1 MSIVCLLPRHGV
13 LQAGQFG
20 AAQNRERLI
29 VLAAAPGEKLPQ
41 LSEPSHVT
49 ARDILS
55 DIPCIPN
62 GHTELEMSYG
72 GEAKS
77 HFQKVMRRD
86 SPKLRDHVC
95 KLLQPLTMA
104 RVERV
109 PPGGDWRDLKNES
122 VLLSDGRTRTDV
134 LEYKYRDKEGEMKGV
149 CPCVDGRSN
158 CDPRE
163 GKCEGRNTLI
173 PWGFA
178 HRPKDNN
185 NCYGRVAWDGF
196 FQTILTDPQP
206 SGRQGRVLHPDQHR

>member
-29 VLAAAPGEKLPQ
+29 ILAAAPGEKLPQ
-41 LSEPSHVT
+41 LPEPSHVFRDISAPLRTVT

-55 DIPCIPN
+55 DLPCIPN

-109 PPGGDWRDLKNES
+109 PPGG
-122 VLLSDGRTRTDV
+122 T
-134 LEYKYRDKEGEMKGV
+134 
-149 CPCVDGRSN
+149 
-158 CDPRE
+158 
-163 GKCEGRNTLI
+163 
-173 PWGFA
+173 GFM
-178 HRPKDNN
+178 R
-185 NCYGRVAWDGF
+185 F
-196 FQTILTDPQP
+196 
-206 SGRQGRVLHPDQHR
+206 